1 MFEVECKGANAVV
14 LTTKSTKVVIDP
26 ALSVVGL
33 KDLRVDG
40 AVIVATESRFVGEKT
55 GAKVVIDGPGE
66 YEVGDVGMVG
76 LPAQRHLDADGK
88 VATIY
93 RLTIGEVRL
102 AVIGNIAPKLSDDQL
117 EAIGVVDAVIMPVG
131 GGGYTL
137 DATAAATMVRQL
149 DPKVV
154 IPVHYAD
161 DGLRYEVPQAE
172 LSVFVGELGAP
183 VIEAGTKW
191 KLKQAGALPEQL
203 TLVKIDRN

>member
-1 MFEVECKGANAVV
+1 MFEVECKGGNAVI
-14 LTTKSTKVVIDP
+14 LTTKTTKVLIDP
-26 ALSVVGL
+26 ALSIVGL
-33 KDLRVDG
+33 KDVKADG
-40 AVIVATESRFVGEKT
+40 GVIVATEPRFVGEAT

-66 YEVGDVGMVG
+66 YEVGDVGIVG

-88 VATIY
+88 AATVY
-93 RLTIGEVRL
+93 RMTVGEVRA

-117 EAIGVVDAVIMPVG
+117 EAIGVVDVVIIPVG

-137 DATAAATMVRQL
+137 DPTAAAAMVRQL

-172 LSVFVGELGAP
+172 LSVFVNELGAP

>member
-1 MFEVECKGANAVV
+1 MFEVECKGGNAVV
-14 LTTKSTKVVIDP
+14 LTTKTTKVLIDP
-26 ALSVVGL
+26 ALSIVGL
-33 KDLRVDG
+33 KDVKADG
-40 AVIVATESRFVGEKT
+40 AVIVATEPQFVGEVS

-66 YEVGDVGMVG
+66 YEVGDVGIVG

-88 VATIY
+88 AATVY
-93 RLTIGEVRL
+93 RMSVGDVR
-102 AVIGNIAPKLSDDQL
+102 AVVIGNIAPKLSDDQL
-117 EAIGVVDAVIMPVG
+117 EAIGVVDVVVVPVG

-137 DATAAATMVRQL
+137 DPTAAAAMVRQL

-161 DGLRYEVPQAE
+161 SGLHYEVPQAE
-172 LSVFVGELGAP
+172 LSVFVNELGAP